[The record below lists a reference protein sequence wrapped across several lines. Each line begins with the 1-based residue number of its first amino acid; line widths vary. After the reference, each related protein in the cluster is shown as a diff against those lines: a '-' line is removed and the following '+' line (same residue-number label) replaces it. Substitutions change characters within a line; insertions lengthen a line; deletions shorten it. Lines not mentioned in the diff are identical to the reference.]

1 MESKTLLNQLQPG
14 STCIIDSPQSVQDV
28 FGVQFPA
35 GATSGEVTIP
45 NNVTLIFV
53 GGYITC
59 SIPCNIIGLNTKI
72 LAPIGQI
79 FGENITVS
87 GSWAID
93 RAYPQW
99 FGCVTYTT
107 TKNYQISNNSLY
119 DAGVSINKA
128 IAMKQMGE
136 VFLPKGFYIIKTPI
150 DLTDGI
156 QLVGEAGMDSDFS
169 ATVLQSCKTDDTTAI
184 SDDSAKY
191 IIYVNEDPVTHNKH
205 TSGGFLAG
213 QITAIKNLTL
223 RNYLENTS
231 EPLPLHPTL
240 NYLQKHTTAFYGGIH
255 ALETVRIEN
264 VRFRDFRKAIEFGEN
279 YYDCKLVR
287 NCDYVCC
294 SSLYSRIKELMDDN
308 YPWVYAFNM
317 NWLGD
322 GCLFEHNAVHDGTYN
337 KGVRLNNCM
346 GGRVNCNIINAD
358 ISIEYSNSVTFSNNH
373 IEYGHQ
379 LSIDCS
385 CVNVRDNYFHVAS
398 GPSLSITGNEFNDR
412 SVVELTNNHFTFRD
426 FGGQI
431 NQEHYSEYLNNV
443 MNASEYDVQI
453 DRHCIVKIRNM
464 YRYWTTHG
472 LGSKIYPFGIKI
484 LKKLYGQD
492 GINYSPF
499 DEFNDFS
506 YKLSKESCISVGFGI
521 DKTFTIHTPNQAVST
536 DKQKNNGVIWLGADG
551 LYEYYYQ
558 IIWDKERNI
567 IATFNGNQLHELLTY
582 GDPLNFIQNQAG
594 AALLSFSTFNDND
607 VNNYEFMIRL
617 YRHRSAD
624 AANVWQR
631 VDVPVTGTQTLYD
644 NGISVCGYK
653 WENLTE
659 NILQTLPFY
668 SDNDMDRITY
678 QGDSIMCRKP
688 TKNTIVANRVAF
700 KPGDIL
706 VNTNPS
712 TTWTIVTIK

>member
-1 MESKTLLNQLQPG
+1 M
-14 STCIIDSPQSVQDV
+14 STIIFSVDETV
-28 FGVQFPA
+28 VLTSDYYLPNETTVNI
-35 GATSGEVTIP
+35 ATGVTIIFNGYKMIKTVSNQKLVGNNTRIVAAP
-45 NNVTLIFV
+45 TQIFSEDLNVT
-53 GGYITC
+53 G
-59 SIPCNIIGLNTKI
+59 K
-72 LAPIGQI
+72 
-79 FGENITVS
+79 
-87 GSWAID
+87 WMID

-99 FGCVTYTT
+99 FGCFAYLTLQ
-107 TKNYQISNNSLY
+107 NYGIPNSLR
-119 DAGVSINKA
+119 DAGYYINKA
-128 IAMKQMGE
+128 IQMKKMGE
-136 VFLPKGFYIIKTPI
+136 VFLPKGYYIIKTPI
-150 DLTDGI
+150 DLIDGI
-156 QLVGEAGMDSDFS
+156 QLVGEAGMDSDFA
-169 ATVLQSCKTDDTTAI
+169 ATVLQSCKTDT
-184 SDDSAKY
+184 SAVTDASGKY
-191 IIYVNEDPVTHNKH
+191 MIYVNEDPDTHTKH
-205 TSGGFLAG
+205 TTGGFLAG
-213 QITAIKNLTL
+213 QITAIKNLSL
-223 RNYLENTS
+223 RNYLENTGAS
-231 EPLPLHPTL
+231 ISSSSTL
-240 NYLQKHTTAFYGGIH
+240 EDIQTKTTAFYGGIH

-264 VRFRDFRKAIEFGEN
+264 VRFRDFRKAVEFGEN
-279 YYDCKLVR
+279 YYDCKQVR
-287 NCDYVCC
+287 NCDYVCS
-294 SSLYSRIKELMDDN
+294 SSLYAQIMTLMGND

-322 GCLFEHNAVHDGTYN
+322 ACLFEHNAIHDGYYN
-337 KGVRLNNCM
+337 KGVRLFNCM
-346 GGRVNCNIINAD
+346 SGQVNCNIINAD
-358 ISIEYSNSVTFSNNH
+358 ILIDSSNSVTFCNNH

-379 LSIDCS
+379 LEINCS
-385 CVNVRDNYFHVAS
+385 CVNVHDNYFHVGS
-398 GPSLSITGNEFNDR
+398 VPSIVITGNEYNDR
-412 SVVELTNNHFTFRD
+412 SVVELSNNHLTFRD

-431 NQEHYSEYLNNV
+431 DSDHYTEYENLV
-443 MNASEYDVQI
+443 RNATEYDVQI
-453 DRHCIVKIRNM
+453 DRHSIVKIRNM

-521 DKTFTIHTPNQAVST
+521 DKTFTIHTPNQIVST

>member
-1 MESKTLLNQLQPG
+1 M
-14 STCIIDSPQSVQDV
+14 STIIFSVDETV
-28 FGVQFPA
+28 VLTSDYYLPNETTVNI
-35 GATSGEVTIP
+35 ATGVTIIFNGYKMIKTVSNQKLVGNNTRIVAAP
-45 NNVTLIFV
+45 TQIFSEDLNVT
-53 GGYITC
+53 G
-59 SIPCNIIGLNTKI
+59 K
-72 LAPIGQI
+72 
-79 FGENITVS
+79 
-87 GSWAID
+87 WMID

-99 FGCVTYTT
+99 FGCFAYLTLQ
-107 TKNYQISNNSLY
+107 NYGIPNSLR
-119 DAGVSINKA
+119 DAGYYINKA
-128 IAMKQMGE
+128 IQMKKMGE
-136 VFLPKGFYIIKTPI
+136 VFLPKGYYIIKTPI
-150 DLTDGI
+150 DLIDGI
-156 QLVGEAGMDSDFS
+156 QLVGEAGMDSDFA
-169 ATVLQSCKTDDTTAI
+169 ATVLQSCKTDT
-184 SDDSAKY
+184 SAVTDASGKY
-191 IIYVNEDPVTHNKH
+191 MIYVNEDPDTHTKH
-205 TSGGFLAG
+205 TTGGFLAG
-213 QITAIKNLTL
+213 QITAIKNLSL
-223 RNYLENTS
+223 RNYLENTGAS
-231 EPLPLHPTL
+231 ISSSSTL
-240 NYLQKHTTAFYGGIH
+240 EDIQTKTTAFYGGIH

-264 VRFRDFRKAIEFGEN
+264 VRFRDFRKAVEFGEN
-279 YYDCKLVR
+279 YYDCKQVR
-287 NCDYVCC
+287 NCDYVCS
-294 SSLYSRIKELMDDN
+294 SSLYAQIMTLMGND

-322 GCLFEHNAVHDGTYN
+322 ACLFEHNAIHDGYYN
-337 KGVRLNNCM
+337 KGVRLFNCM
-346 GGRVNCNIINAD
+346 SGQVNCNIINAD
-358 ISIEYSNSVTFSNNH
+358 ILIDSSNSVTFCNNH

-379 LSIDCS
+379 LEINCS
-385 CVNVRDNYFHVAS
+385 CVNVHDNYFHVGS
-398 GPSLSITGNEFNDR
+398 VPSIVITGNEYNDR
-412 SVVELTNNHFTFRD
+412 SVVELSNNHLTFRD

-431 NQEHYSEYLNNV
+431 DSDHYTEYENLV
-443 MNASEYDVQI
+443 RNATEYDVQI
-453 DRHCIVKIRNM
+453 DRHSIVKIRNM

-521 DKTFTIHTPNQAVST
+521 DKTFTIHTPNQIVST

-700 KPGDIL
+700 KPGDLL